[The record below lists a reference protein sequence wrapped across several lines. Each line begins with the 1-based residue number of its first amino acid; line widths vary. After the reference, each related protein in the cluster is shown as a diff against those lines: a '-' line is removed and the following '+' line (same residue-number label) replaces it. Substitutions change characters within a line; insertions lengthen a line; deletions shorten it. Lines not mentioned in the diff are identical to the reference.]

1 MNTVGNR
8 NTVDAYTEIQFMY
21 TGKYILYM
29 RRNTADQQVR
39 LNCDYIVAGAHE
51 IFPLLHHEI
60 LIFIIEVAVI
70 HNDDYLGEISN
81 QY

>member
-1 MNTVGNR
+1 
-8 NTVDAYTEIQFMY
+8 MY

-60 LIFIIEVAVI
+60 LIFIIDVAI
-70 HNDDYLGEISN
+70 FHNADYFGETYK
-81 QY
+81 Q

>member
-1 MNTVGNR
+1 MTTLGER

-51 IFPLLHHEI
+51 IFPLLHHGI
-60 LIFIIEVAVI
+60 LIFIIEFAVI
-70 HNDDYLGEISN
+70 LNDDYLGEISN

>member
-1 MNTVGNR
+1 
-8 NTVDAYTEIQFMY
+8 MY

-60 LIFIIEVAVI
+60 LIFIIDVAII
-70 HNDDYLGEISN
+70 HNYGYWGEILK